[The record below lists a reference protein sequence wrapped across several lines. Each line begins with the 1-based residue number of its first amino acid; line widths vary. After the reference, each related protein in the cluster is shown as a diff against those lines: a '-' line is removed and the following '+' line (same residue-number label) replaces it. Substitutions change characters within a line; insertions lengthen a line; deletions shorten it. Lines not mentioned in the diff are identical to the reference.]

1 MEQIKHRVNQLKC
14 YDAECQNDKYFTNC
28 DNFKRSINSGKSTPY
43 NGDLEI
49 IHEYL
54 QAFKNKNNICLDIGG
69 HIGTHAIPYSRIFDF
84 VHTFEANYDNFTYLE
99 RNIKLNERT
108 NIIAYNKAVSN
119 KKKLVLVKKWMNEN
133 SGCFT
138 IMQTDAINSTME
150 TITID
155 ELEITDVDFIKIDV
169 EGVELDVLQGAVN
182 TINKYKPLLQVEL
195 LNNLAFKLHNIKT
208 QTIINYIIN
217 ILNYVAYKRI
227 HDDVFF
233 IHKHYVENSV
243 LQ

>member
-1 MEQIKHRVNQLKC
+1 MEQIKHKVNKLKS

-49 IHEYL
+49 IREYVKS
-54 QAFKNKNNICLDIGG
+54 FKNKNNICLDIGG
-69 HIGTHAIPYSRIFDF
+69 HIGTHSIPYSRIFDF

-99 RNIKLNERT
+99 RNIKLNDRT

-119 KKKLVLVKKWMNEN
+119 KKKLVFVKKWMNEN

-138 IMQTDAINSTME
+138 IMETGANNSTME

-155 ELEITDVDFIKIDV
+155 ELDISDVDFIKIDV
-169 EGVELDVLQGAVN
+169 EGVELAVLQGAVN
-182 TINKYKPLLQVEL
+182 TIKKYKPLLQVEL

-208 QTIINYIIN
+208 QTIIDYIIN
-217 ILNYVAYKRI
+217 ILDYVAYKRV

-233 IHKHYVENSV
+233 IHKDYVDNSV
-243 LQ
+243 L